1 MGLGV
6 RTETTVLKKID
17 SRTFKVSKY
26 PRSRAPMYEMLENIL
41 LIFWSYLDNVLIV
54 A

>member
-6 RTETTVLKKID
+6 RTEKTLLKERD
-17 SRTFKVSKY
+17 DRTFRVSKY
-26 PRSRAPMYEMLENIL
+26 PRSRALMYEMLENIL
-41 LIFWSYLDNVLIV
+41 LVFWSYLDNVLIV

>member
-6 RTETTVLKKID
+6 RTETTLLKKID
-17 SRTFKVSKY
+17 NSTFIGSEY
-26 PRSRAPMYEMLENIL
+26 LWSRALMYEMLENIL
-41 LIFWSYLDNVLIV
+41 LVFWSYLDNVLIV

>member
-6 RTETTVLKKID
+6 RTETTLLKKID
-17 SRTFKVSKY
+17 NRTFRVSKY
-26 PRSRAPMYEMLENIL
+26 LRSRALMYEMLENIL
-41 LIFWSYLDNVLIV
+41 LVFWTYLDNVLIV